1 MKFNLEVTIDEVVE
15 QLTHGIL
22 TYDEVFLS
30 CYRDTGDILIK
41 QGGDEVLLSL
51 EQGEML
57 YKHLRLVFGEE
68 NEV

>member
-1 MKFNLEVTIDEVVE
+1 MKFNLDVTIDEVSE

-30 CYRDTGDILIK
+30 CSRITGDTLIK
-41 QGGDEVLLSL
+41 QGGDEVILNL

-57 YKHLRLVFGEE
+57 YKHLKSVFGE
-68 NEV
+68 